1 MRENK
6 LPDVILRAMEPED
19 LDMMYAIENDHDTW
33 SVTDV
38 NTPYS
43 RFVLH
48 EFIAN
53 PTGDIYTDK
62 QVRLIVTNKS
72 GEFIGMID
80 LFNFN
85 PQHKRAE
92 IGIIIKKEYREQGYG
107 KAALL
112 ELINYAQRIIHIHQ
126 LYVYM
131 SVDNTSCVKLFDDTG
146 FERDAE
152 LKDWLFDGDKYHNV
166 YLMHFFVKKRAKVL
180 WDKKNLLPLHS
191 QKGNKANKVR

>member
-53 PTGDIYTDK
+53 ATGDIYTDK

-72 GEFIGMID
+72 GEFIGIID

-92 IGIIIKKEYREQGYG
+92 IGIVIRKEYREQGYG

-112 ELINYAQRIIHIHQ
+112 ELINYARRIIHIHQ

-166 YLMHFFVKKRAKVL
+166 YLMHFFVKKTCK
-180 WDKKNLLPLHS
+180 S
-191 QKGNKANKVR
+191 FVR

>member
-1 MRENK
+1 MTNDKIEMRESA
-6 LPDVILRAMEPED
+6 LPSIILRAMEPED
-19 LDMMYAIENDHDTW
+19 LEMMYAIENDHDTW

-43 RFVLH
+43 HFVLH

-53 PTGDIYTDK
+53 ATGDIFTDK
-62 QVRLIVTNKS
+62 QVRLIITNKKD
-72 GEFIGMID
+72 EFIGMID

-92 IGIIIKKEYREQGYG
+92 IGIIIRKRFRNQGYG

-112 ELINYAQRIIHIHQ
+112 ELINYARRIIHIHQ

-131 SVDNTSCVKLFDDTG
+131 SVDNTNCIKLFEETG

-152 LKDWLFDGDKYHNV
+152 LKDWLFDGDNYHNV
-166 YLMHFFVKKRAKVL
+166 YLMHFFCKKVGRNFVE
-180 WDKKNLLPLHS
+180 
-191 QKGNKANKVR
+191 

>member
-1 MRENK
+1 MKGGYDARYIIKMRENK

-53 PTGDIYTDK
+53 ATGDIYTDK

-92 IGIIIKKEYREQGYG
+92 IGIIIRKEYREQGYG

-166 YLMHFFVKKRAKVL
+166 YLMHFFVKKTCKSFV
-180 WDKKNLLPLHS
+180 
-191 QKGNKANKVR
+191 G

>member
-53 PTGDIYTDK
+53 ATGDIYTDK
-62 QVRLIVTNKS
+62 QVRLIETNKS
-72 GEFIGMID
+72 GEKIGMID
-80 LFNFN
+80 SF
-85 PQHKRAE
+85 
-92 IGIIIKKEYREQGYG
+92 I
-107 KAALL
+107 
-112 ELINYAQRIIHIHQ
+112 
-126 LYVYM
+126 
-131 SVDNTSCVKLFDDTG
+131 
-146 FERDAE
+146 
-152 LKDWLFDGDKYHNV
+152 
-166 YLMHFFVKKRAKVL
+166 
-180 WDKKNLLPLHS
+180 
-191 QKGNKANKVR
+191 

>member
-1 MRENK
+1 MKNEGRIRRKIYIIKMRENK

-48 EFIAN
+48 EYIAN
-53 PTGDIYTDK
+53 ATGDIYTDK
-62 QVRLIVTNKS
+62 QVRLIVTNKNE
-72 GEFIGMID
+72 EFIGMID

-92 IGIIIKKEYREQGYG
+92 IGIIIRKEYREQGYG

-112 ELINYAQRIIHIHQ
+112 ELINYARRIIHIHQ

-166 YLMHFFVKKRAKVL
+166 YLMHFFVKKTCKSFV
-180 WDKKNLLPLHS
+180 
-191 QKGNKANKVR
+191 G

>member
-53 PTGDIYTDK
+53 ATGDI
-62 QVRLIVTNKS
+62 
-72 GEFIGMID
+72 
-80 LFNFN
+80 
-85 PQHKRAE
+85 
-92 IGIIIKKEYREQGYG
+92 
-107 KAALL
+107 
-112 ELINYAQRIIHIHQ
+112 
-126 LYVYM
+126 
-131 SVDNTSCVKLFDDTG
+131 
-146 FERDAE
+146 
-152 LKDWLFDGDKYHNV
+152 
-166 YLMHFFVKKRAKVL
+166 
-180 WDKKNLLPLHS
+180 
-191 QKGNKANKVR
+191 

>member
-53 PTGDIYTDK
+53 ATGDIYTDK

-92 IGIIIKKEYREQGYG
+92 IGIIIRKEYREQGYG

-112 ELINYAQRIIHIHQ
+112 ELINYARRIIHIHQ

-180 WDKKNLLPLHS
+180 WDKKKLTTFALA
-191 QKGNKANKVR
+191 KRK

>member
-53 PTGDIYTDK
+53 ATGDIYTDK

-92 IGIIIKKEYREQGYG
+92 IGIIIRKEYREQGYG

-180 WDKKNLLPLHS
+180 WDKKKLTTFALA
-191 QKGNKANKVR
+191 KRK

>member
-1 MRENK
+1 MKEEK
-6 LPDVILRAMEPED
+6 LPSVILRAMEPED
-19 LDMMYAIENDHDTW
+19 LDMMYTIENDRDTW
-33 SVTDV
+33 NVTDI

-43 RFVLH
+43 RFLLH

-53 PTGDIYTDK
+53 ATGDIYTDK
-62 QVRLIVTNKS
+62 QVRLVITDKWKV
-72 GEFIGMID
+72 FIGMID

-92 IGIIIKKEYREQGYG
+92 VGIIIRKAYRDQGYG

-112 ELINYAQRIIHIHQ
+112 ELISYARKIIHIHQ

-131 SVDNTSCVKLFDDTG
+131 NVDNISCVKLFEETG

-152 LKDWLFDGDKYHNV
+152 LKDWVFDGENYHNV
-166 YLMHFFVKKRAKVL
+166 YMMHFFCKKTGKSFVE
-180 WDKKNLLPLHS
+180 
-191 QKGNKANKVR
+191 

>member
-53 PTGDIYTDK
+53 ATGDIYTDK

-92 IGIIIKKEYREQGYG
+92 IGIIIRKKNTAN
-107 KAALL
+107 KAMGRQRCWNSSIMP
-112 ELINYAQRIIHIHQ
+112 EESYTFINYMYI
-126 LYVYM
+126 
-131 SVDNTSCVKLFDDTG
+131 
-146 FERDAE
+146 
-152 LKDWLFDGDKYHNV
+152 
-166 YLMHFFVKKRAKVL
+166 
-180 WDKKNLLPLHS
+180 
-191 QKGNKANKVR
+191 

>member
-1 MRENK
+1 MRVMQLNMREDE
-6 LPDVILRAMEPED
+6 LPKVILRAMEPED
-19 LDMMYAIENDHDTW
+19 LDMMYVIENDHDTW

-38 NTPYS
+38 NMPYS

-53 PTGDIYTDK
+53 ATGDIYTDK
-62 QVRLIVTNKS
+62 QVRLIVTDKS
-72 GEFIGMID
+72 NDFIGMID

-92 IGIIIKKEYREQGYG
+92 VGIIIRKKYRKQGYG
-107 KAALL
+107 KAALS
-112 ELINYAQRIIHIHQ
+112 ELISYARRIIHVHQ

-131 SVDNTSCVKLFDDTG
+131 SVENTSCIKLFEESG

-152 LKDWLFDGDKYHNV
+152 LKDWLFDGDNYHNV
-166 YLMHFFVKKRAKVL
+166 YLMHFFVKKTGG
-180 WDKKNLLPLHS
+180 NLV
-191 QKGNKANKVR
+191 G